1 MFRTISHLRSSLTCK
16 ICLPQA
22 LRHFSQFSISLL
34 PTPIQSIH
42 LPVNPSPSTQLSL
55 FHSLSSP
62 CSSLLLQKHQDG
74 SGDDFN
80 SDPKSPPRLFVVQ
93 PRFRPDSV
101 LKPKLNEALNLANS
115 LEEQRD
121 GFYDTEFLDKQMPH
135 HLVVQNPASRSIR
148 ADTTSLRERKFLN
161 HFLSLSRPSSPSDQ
175 NKVDCVLYRGDI
187 ERSGRVV
194 VRTGYLCSHF
204 PLHLCEGLSV
214 KNCLVDL
221 CLCVGVLPYKIW
233 SKCFPYIRA
242 DLLFKGESGNLP

>member
-1 MFRTISHLRSSLTCK
+1 MFRTISHLRSSLTSK

-34 PTPIQSIH
+34 PTPTQSIH

-80 SDPKSPPRLFVVQ
+80 TDPKSPPRLFVVQ

-148 ADTTSLRERKFLN
+148 AGAFSVPLFLLSRNVLNDSLR
-161 HFLSLSRPSSPSDQ
+161 SLLQFAVWVSEHLILIKKSDIDSS
-175 NKVDCVLYRGDI
+175 NIL
-187 ERSGRVV
+187 
-194 VRTGYLCSHF
+194 
-204 PLHLCEGLSV
+204 
-214 KNCLVDL
+214 
-221 CLCVGVLPYKIW
+221 
-233 SKCFPYIRA
+233 
-242 DLLFKGESGNLP
+242 

>member
-1 MFRTISHLRSSLTCK
+1 MLRTISNLRSSLTSG

-34 PTPIQSIH
+34 PTQTQSIH
-42 LPVNPSPSTQLSL
+42 LLVNPSPSTQSSL

-80 SDPKSPPRLFVVQ
+80 TDPKSPPRLFVVQ

-115 LEEQRD
+115 LEEQRH

-148 ADTTSLRERKFLN
+148 AGAFSIPLFLLSRKMLNDSLR
-161 HFLSLSRPSSPSDQ
+161 SLFQFALRVSEHLILIKKSDIDSS
-175 NKVDCVLYRGDI
+175 NI
-187 ERSGRVV
+187 
-194 VRTGYLCSHF
+194 
-204 PLHLCEGLSV
+204 
-214 KNCLVDL
+214 
-221 CLCVGVLPYKIW
+221 
-233 SKCFPYIRA
+233 
-242 DLLFKGESGNLP
+242 